1 MMRRRSKMNLPQ
13 QDSSRYL
20 LDQEEEKV
28 SHLESD
34 GEGVDEEEKI
44 AADHDFNDVAR
55 QNMTELR
62 GQL

>member
-1 MMRRRSKMNLPQ
+1 MKDRSKKNLPH

-28 SHLESD
+28 SQLHSD
-34 GEGVDEEEKI
+34 GEGLDEEEKI

-55 QNMTELR
+55 QKMTELR